1 MRNAGLAKR
10 IAGVVLAA
18 LWVATSGRPLGAEPT
33 NATPAAPD
41 QAAAQDVLRAH
52 LQVQEQWHATQLAL
66 ERNRQEAEAA
76 AQRQADALTTR
87 LQALEQS
94 LAGERQR
101 EFDALQGLQRLMLV
115 FAGVFA
121 GVALLA
127 ILVTTFLQSHAL
139 NRLASANASRL
150 ALPALAQA
158 APFPALGP
166 GPGPL
171 VPLGTPE
178 NANARLLAVIER
190 LEKHIQEVEQLSPAR
205 EGTPVVAQEPGLAG
219 VVPDSSA
226 EAQANAAAAR
236 RAAQIELLMG
246 KGQVLLDLD
255 RAEAALACFDEA
267 LKLDPQHAE
276 ALVKKG
282 AALERARQPDEA
294 IACYDRAIAADR
306 SFTMAYLHKG
316 GLCNRLARHE
326 EALQCYEEA
335 LKTQEHGA

>member
-18 LWVATSGRPLGAEPT
+18 LWIFTSGLRLRAEPT

-41 QAAAQDVLRAH
+41 QVASQDVLRAY
-52 LQVQEQWHATQLAL
+52 LQVQEQLHATQLAL
-66 ERNRQEAEAA
+66 ERNRLEAESAA
-76 AQRQADALTTR
+76 RSNAEAFTARMQL
-87 LQALEQS
+87 LEQS

-127 ILVTTFLQSHAL
+127 ILVTTFLQSRAL
-139 NRLASANASRL
+139 NRLASANTSRPM
-150 ALPALAQA
+150 LPALTQA

-166 GPGPL
+166 GAGPL
-171 VPLGTPE
+171 VPFGTPE

-190 LEKHIQEVEQLSPAR
+190 LEKRVQELEQLTPAT
-205 EGTPVVAQEPGLAG
+205 EGAPVVAERPALAEAA
-219 VVPDSSA
+219 PDSPG
-226 EAQANAAAAR
+226 EAQASAAATR

-255 RAEAALACFDEA
+255 RATAALACFDEA
-267 LKLDPQHAE
+267 LKLEPRHAE

-316 GLCNRLARHE
+316 GLCNRLSRHE

-335 LKTQEHGA
+335 LKTQEHSA